1 LNDVEAANGLAEDEV
16 RYSLQYLDGGT
27 AMPVTVK
34 SISLWRK
41 EAENKTGLLAQT
53 LEPLAKAGADL
64 GVVMAYRL
72 PGEAKA
78 AIEIYPVSGKKL
90 TAAATGTGLAASAI
104 PTLLVEGDNKPGLA
118 HKIAQTI
125 ADTGADLSFFVAQA
139 IGRRYSAV
147 IGFAN
152 DADAKRAATLIKKAA
167 GNKRK

>member
-1 LNDVEAANGLAEDEV
+1 
-16 RYSLQYLDGGT
+16 
-27 AMPVTVK
+27 MPVTVK

-72 PGEAKA
+72 PGNEAKA

-104 PTLLVEGDNKPGLA
+104 PRSRPELFCGPS
-118 HKIAQTI
+118 HW
-125 ADTGADLSFFVAQA
+125 
-139 IGRRYSAV
+139 
-147 IGFAN
+147 
-152 DADAKRAATLIKKAA
+152 
-167 GNKRK
+167 

>member
-1 LNDVEAANGLAEDEV
+1 
-16 RYSLQYLDGGT
+16 
-27 AMPVTVK
+27 MPVTVM

-64 GVVMAYRL
+64 GVVMGYRL
-72 PGEAKA
+72 PGNEARA
-78 AIEIYPVSGKKL
+78 AIEVYPVSGKKV
-90 TAAATGTGLAASAI
+90 TAAAAGTGLAASSI
-104 PTLLVEGDNKPGLA
+104 PTLLIEGDNRPGLA

-125 ADTGADLSFFVAQA
+125 ADAGADLSFFVAQA

-152 DADAKRAATLIKKAA
+152 EADAKKAATLIKRV
-167 GNKRK
+167 GNKR